1 VIATVHVL
9 LTAVMQVPDGM
20 LLLQEHKI
28 VRTVI

>member
-9 LTAVMQVPDGM
+9 LTAVMQVLDGM